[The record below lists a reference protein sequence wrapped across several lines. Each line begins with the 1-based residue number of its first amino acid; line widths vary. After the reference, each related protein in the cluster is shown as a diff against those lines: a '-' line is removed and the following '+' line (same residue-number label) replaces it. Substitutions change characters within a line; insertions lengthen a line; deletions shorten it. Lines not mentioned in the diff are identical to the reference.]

1 MSELSR
7 RHVLA
12 AAGASAAAVALDA
25 GTAHA
30 APDAVDPAPGE
41 PGTGHGSN
49 PLRLWYRAPAEEWLE
64 ALPVGCGRL
73 GAMVFGG
80 VATERLQLNE
90 DSVWAGGPHDYNPA
104 GALEALPEIR
114 RLVFDDQWG
123 AAQRLADE
131 SFMGTPSEQAPYQPV
146 GDLRLVF
153 PGTGEYTDYHREL
166 DLTTAI
172 TKVTYVRDG
181 VRHTREVFAG
191 LPDQVVVMRLSADR
205 RASVSFEAEFSSPQ
219 DSTTGSAG
227 AATIRLD
234 GISTAWEGRPG
245 AVRFQARARAE
256 ADGGTVRTE
265 GGRLIVDGADAV
277 TLLISMGTS
286 YRSYRDADGDQETPA
301 GRHLQRASAK
311 PYRVL
316 REAHIRDYTALF
328 GRVDIDLGTSEAA
341 LLPTDERIARKQPDT
356 DPSLAALYFQYG
368 RYLLIS
374 SSRSPGY
381 AANLQ
386 GIWNDSLN
394 PAWESKYTL
403 NINLEM
409 NYWPA
414 GPANLA
420 ECWDPLFDL
429 VSDLSETGAET
440 ARKMYGAKG
449 WMVHHNTDG
458 WRGTA
463 PVDFAFY
470 GVWPTG
476 GAWLAGIIWERYL
489 YTGDKRTLR
498 QHYPML
504 KGAVEFFLDTLQEDP
519 ESGHLVTNPSH
530 SPEVGHHEVDGE
542 NVSMSAGPT
551 MDMQILRQLFTAFE
565 GAAEAL
571 GEDPGMRRTV
581 SATRKRLA
589 PTRVGHLG
597 QIQEWLEDYEGDAAL
612 SRSRHISHL
621 WGLFPGEEINPRTR
635 PELAAA
641 ARRTLEL
648 RGEAGAGWSLAW
660 KINFWARLLDGA
672 EAYKRLTNLLVP
684 ARTAPNM
691 FDLHPPFQI
700 DGNFGGTSGIT
711 EMLLQ
716 SHAGE
721 VALLPAL
728 PDAWPSG
735 SFRGLRARGGF
746 EVDLE
751 WTAGGVAHAE
761 VRSLLGNPLRIRT
774 PHPVEVEGAEA
785 DRPEE
790 CVVSFGTRPNGRY
803 RLRSAAQ

>member
-25 GTAHA
+25 GAAHA
-30 APDAVDPAPGE
+30 VPGAADPVPGA

-49 PLRLWYRAPAEEWLE
+49 PLRLWYQAPAEVWLE

-90 DSVWAGGPHDYNPA
+90 DSVWAGGPHDYNPP

-131 SFMGTPSEQAPYQPV
+131 AFMGTPSEQAPYQPV

-153 PGTGEYTDYHREL
+153 PGTEEYTDYHREL

-316 REAHIRDYTALF
+316 REAHVRDYTALF

-429 VSDLSETGAET
+429 VSDLSEAGAET

-519 ESGHLVTNPSH
+519 KSGHLVTNPSH

-542 NVSMSAGPT
+542 NVSMCAGPT

-565 GAAEAL
+565 GASEAL

-581 SATRKRLA
+581 SVTRERLA
-589 PTRVGHLG
+589 PTQVGHLG

-728 PDAWPSG
+728 PDAWPAG

-774 PHPVEVEGAEA
+774 PHPVDVEGAEA

-790 CVVSFGTRPNGRY
+790 CVVSFGTRRNGRY

>member
-25 GTAHA
+25 GTALA
-30 APDAVDPAPGE
+30 APDAVDPAPVE

-49 PLRLWYRAPAEEWLE
+49 PLRLWYRAPAEAWLE

-90 DSVWAGGPHDYNPA
+90 DSVWAGGPHDYNPP

-131 SFMGTPSEQAPYQPV
+131 AFMGTPSEQAPYQPV

-153 PGTGEYTDYHREL
+153 PGAEEYTDYHREL

-245 AVRFQARARAE
+245 AVRFQGRARAE

-311 PYRVL
+311 TYRVL
-316 REAHIRDYTALF
+316 REAHISNYTALF

-386 GIWNDSLN
+386 GIWNDGLN

-519 ESGHLVTNPSH
+519 KSGHLVTNPSH

-542 NVSMSAGPT
+542 NVSMCAGPT

-565 GAAEAL
+565 GASEAL
-571 GEDPGMRRTV
+571 GEDPDMRRTASV
-581 SATRKRLA
+581 TRKRLA
-589 PTRVGHLG
+589 PTQVGHLG

-728 PDAWPSG
+728 PDAWPAG

-774 PHPVEVEGAEA
+774 PHPVDVEGAGA

-790 CVVSFGTRPNGRY
+790 CVVSFGTRRNGRY
-803 RLRSAAQ
+803 RLRSAVQ